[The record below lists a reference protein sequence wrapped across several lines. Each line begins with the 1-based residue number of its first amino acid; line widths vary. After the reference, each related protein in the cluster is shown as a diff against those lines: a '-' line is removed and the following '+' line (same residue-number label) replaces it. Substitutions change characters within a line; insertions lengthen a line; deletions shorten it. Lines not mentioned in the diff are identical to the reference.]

1 MNIFEFE
8 KSKTEIR
15 KTITD
20 VVQEEFYK
28 LKKQAEILHEK
39 HLQEVG
45 T

>member
-1 MNIFEFE
+1 M
-8 KSKTEIR
+8 KLKTEIR

-20 VVQEEFYK
+20 IVQDEFYK

-39 HLQEVG
+39 HLREAE